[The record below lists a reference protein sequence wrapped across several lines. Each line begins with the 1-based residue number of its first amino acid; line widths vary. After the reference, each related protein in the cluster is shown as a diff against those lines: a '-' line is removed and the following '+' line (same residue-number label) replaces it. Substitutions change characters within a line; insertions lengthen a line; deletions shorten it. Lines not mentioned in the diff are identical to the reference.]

1 MLFLGLGMLCL
12 DLFLFLLYLPFPS
25 SQLLFGL
32 MNKLGVCFSR
42 SNSLPPLPPIQCRFN
57 VLLLCFPGVFPH
69 GSWGNLLVHACNAGD
84 QGSVLGLG
92 RSPGEG
98 IGNPIHCSSLENS
111 RGQRSLAG
119 YSPWGHKES
128 DRTEATYLACM
139 HALRVALAL
148 CKTVTLPIIILYF
161 IYLSRSPFKLMRVCI
176 YLSITTNIF
185 SELIDSVQEFIC
197 FDRGYKRNEYSLLFL
212 DKISFF

>member
-32 MNKLGVCFSR
+32 MNKSGVCFSR
-42 SNSLPPLPPIQCRFN
+42 SNPFPPLPPIQCRFD
-57 VLLLCFPGVFPH
+57 VLLLCFPGVFTH
-69 GSWGNLLVHACNAGD
+69 GSWGLPPWFMGSSPMVHACNAGD
-84 QGSVLGLG
+84 QSSVLELG

-98 IGNPIHCSSLENS
+98 IGNPIQYSSLENS

-128 DRTEATYLACM
+128 DRTEAT
-139 HALRVALAL
+139 
-148 CKTVTLPIIILYF
+148 
-161 IYLSRSPFKLMRVCI
+161 
-176 YLSITTNIF
+176 
-185 SELIDSVQEFIC
+185 
-197 FDRGYKRNEYSLLFL
+197 
-212 DKISFF
+212 